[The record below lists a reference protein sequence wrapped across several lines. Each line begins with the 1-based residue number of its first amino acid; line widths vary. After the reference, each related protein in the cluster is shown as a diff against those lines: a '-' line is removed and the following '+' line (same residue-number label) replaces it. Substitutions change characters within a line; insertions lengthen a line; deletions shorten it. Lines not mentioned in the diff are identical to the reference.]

1 MAENNTAIT
10 LFWQIRYESCSSGS
24 NCFQEEL
31 DIIFSNNS
39 ILPVETVTVSE
50 FLFDA
55 ATTLIPG
62 GPNDPTFSYANV
74 QVIMFINEYVRT
86 NITSLICT
94 ARLST
99 TNPTTIISS
108 TVNIAVIN
116 DNQSSPITTI
126 PSSQPTS
133 ESELSSEPPTC
144 HSMEVWVC
152 NSALVVCSQT
162 LSLKL
167 LCFCQLLLLYAIAS
181 CCT

>member
-1 MAENNTAIT
+1 MAEINTAIT
-10 LFWQIRYESCSSGS
+10 LFWKIQYESCSSRAGS

-39 ILPVETVTVSE
+39 TLPVETVTVNE

-74 QVIMFINEYVRT
+74 QVIMFINEYVRI
-86 NITSLICT
+86 NIASLICA

-99 TNPTTIISS
+99 TNPITITSS
-108 TVNIAVIN
+108 TVDIAVIN
-116 DNQSSPITTI
+116 PPTTTI
-126 PSSQPTS
+126 PSSQPT
-133 ESELSSEPPTC
+133 SELSSEPPTC
-144 HSMEVWVC
+144 HSS
-152 NSALVVCSQT
+152 NSALVVCFPA
-162 LSLKL
+162 LSIKL

-181 CCT
+181 CYT